1 MMFSQRH
8 AAMLC
13 ILTSSQEPI
22 VIPKLQ
28 NGYNTLT
35 MIICAKKSRR
45 FWRIEKK
52 VFANAQKTDQDASP
66 AEELT
71 LQINK
76 KSQPFW
82 CIVSRQ

>member
-1 MMFSQRH
+1 MMLSQRH
-8 AAMLC
+8 AAMLYK
-13 ILTSSQEPI
+13 LTSSQELV

-28 NGYNTLT
+28 SGYSAIA
-35 MIICAKKSRR
+35 MIIYAKKSKR
-45 FWRIEKK
+45 FWRVRKK
-52 VFANAQKTDQDASP
+52 VLANGHKTDQDASP